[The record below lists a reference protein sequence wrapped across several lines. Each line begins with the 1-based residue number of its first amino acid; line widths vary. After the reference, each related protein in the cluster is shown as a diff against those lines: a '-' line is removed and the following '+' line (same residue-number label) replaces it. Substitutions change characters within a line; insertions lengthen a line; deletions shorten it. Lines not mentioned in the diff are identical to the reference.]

1 MWLWGKFWS
10 IIVEQII
17 NQPVPVDELIGDNG
31 CITECFSEADRVGVE
46 FTDTGLV
53 KNITIEDDGTGSM
66 GDVQAGIEFIY
77 HMREHLV
84 DVGVA
89 TAYLFACYALYLW
102 LKKVIK

>member
-1 MWLWGKFWS
+1 M
-10 IIVEQII
+10 EQ
-17 NQPVPVDELIGDNG
+17 
-31 CITECFSEADRVGVE
+31 
-46 FTDTGLV
+46 
-53 KNITIEDDGTGSM
+53 TIENVEGTKIVNIEEGGSM

-89 TAYLFACYALYLW
+89 TLYLFACYALYLW